1 VAALG
6 VRVGEKV
13 VERVEHLDRVA
24 VRGAPARKSLTVADV
39 MQLAEGDAEPSDY
52 YIAPDKR
59 EQWAK
64 LLGAELLDQFPPLAE
79 QGAYRLVSAAC
90 GARNA

>member
-1 VAALG
+1 
-6 VRVGEKV
+6 
-13 VERVEHLDRVA
+13 
-24 VRGAPARKSLTVADV
+24 